1 MKRMIAATL
10 TAAGVLAMATTASAF
25 ELKLNGLHPPDH
37 SGSMTHEFF
46 ASRVAEL
53 TNGEI
58 QIDVNH
64 ARALGDAVDSI
75 QSIRNGTLAFFT
87 VSAANLSQVDKR
99 MDMFSLPFLFKN
111 ATHYWSYLNSKNGAA
126 FVKPLEDKGLVV
138 LGFIDSGARSFFGQN
153 DLSTPAGLKGKKIRT
168 MASPVQI
175 AMVGAMGGTGVPVA
189 WGELYNALQTGVV
202 DGAENNPPSIRSMKF
217 YEVTKFYVL
226 NEHAR
231 IPDMLVASKKILDKL
246 SDSQRAAIFQAGGE
260 AEAFMRGA
268 WAADEKSSLAFLKT
282 QKNFTVIENVDK
294 APFVASVL
302 PLLDAEGKRLGV
314 AAEVKHLLD
323 TQKNF

>member
-1 MKRMIAATL
+1 MKRIIAATI
-10 TAAGVLAMATTASAF
+10 TAAGVLALAGSASAI

-37 SGSMTHEFF
+37 SGAMTHVFF
-46 ASRVAEL
+46 ADRVAEL

-58 QIDVNH
+58 TIDVNH
-64 ARALGDAVDSI
+64 ARALGDAVDSV

-99 MDMFSLPFLFKN
+99 MDMFSLPFIFKN
-111 ATHYWSYLNSKNGAA
+111 ARHYWSYLNSESAA
-126 FVKPLEDKGLVV
+126 KFIKPLEDKGIVS

-217 YEVTKFYVL
+217 YEVTKYYVL

-231 IPDMLVASKKILDKL
+231 IPDVLIASKKVLSKL
-246 SDSQRAAIFQAGGE
+246 SDSQVAAIKQAGDE

-268 WAADEKSSLAFLKT
+268 WAADEKSSLSFLKT
-282 QKNFTVIENVDK
+282 VKGFKVIEKVEK
-294 APFVASVL
+294 APFVASVK
-302 PLLDAEGKRLGV
+302 PLLDKEGKRLGV
-314 AAEVKHLLD
+314 AAEVQHLLD

>member
-1 MKRMIAATL
+1 MNRIV
-10 TAAGVLAMATTASAF
+10 TAALAAVSVLALAGTASAL

-37 SGSMTHEFF
+37 SGSITHEFF
-46 ASRVAEL
+46 ADRVAEL

-58 QIDVNH
+58 TIDVNH
-64 ARALGDAVDSI
+64 ARALGDAVDSV
-75 QSIRNGTLAFFT
+75 QSIRNGTIAFFS
-87 VSAANLSQVDKR
+87 VSTANLSQVDKR
-99 MDMFSLPFLFKN
+99 MDMFSLPFIFKN
-111 ATHYWSYLNSKNGAA
+111 AKHYWSYLNSENAA
-126 FVKPLEDKGLVV
+126 KFMKPLEDKGIIV

-153 DLSTPAGLKGKKIRT
+153 DLSSPAGLKGKKIRT

-231 IPDMLVASKKILDKL
+231 IPDALIASKKVLSKL
-246 SDSQRAAIFQAGGE
+246 SASQRAAIMQAGNE

-282 QKNFTVIENVDK
+282 VPNFKVIEKVDK
-294 APFVASVL
+294 GPFVASVK
-302 PLLDAEGKRLGV
+302 PLLDKEGKRLGV
-314 AAEVKHLLD
+314 AAEVQHLLD